1 MKTIQLNLNDSATI
15 YPTATGFIKIE
26 NILREKYRHGLTFDQ
41 IDEIDEKIKRRT
53 TEDGG
58 YKDLLW
64 SIMSELGE
72 LFFNGSQYLE
82 SSKILI
88 EENK

>member
-1 MKTIQLNLNDSATI
+1 MKA
-15 YPTATGFIKIE
+15 
-26 NILREKYRHGLTFDQ
+26 
-41 IDEIDEKIKRRT
+41 IKRRT